1 MFFAIQISSM
11 NQGSYILS
19 QVFDLINR
27 YDFDKCVRNHN
38 GNYRVKTF
46 SCWQQ
51 FIVMSFA
58 QLSYRESL
66 RDIEFCLAG
75 MQSKLYHC
83 GLTIKIARSTLAKA
97 NENRTWK
104 IYADFAQVLINTA
117 VPLHKG
123 ENNLAKELKT
133 IVYAFDSTIIDLCA
147 ELFPWAKYR
156 STINAIKV
164 HVLLNIDGS
173 IPEFVSITEGR
184 KQDVKLL
191 DEINYVSGCFYLI
204 DKAYMDF
211 RRLYKI
217 ELQKAFFVTRAKE
230 NLAYSVA
237 AINKINK
244 NTGVKKDELIK
255 LKWHHGKR
263 KYPVIFR
270 RIEYLDAITK
280 KELTFITNHLTIEA
294 VTVARL
300 YKERWKVE
308 LFFKWIKQN
317 LKIKRFY
324 GNSENAVKTQIWIAV
339 CDYLLIAILRKQLK
353 IDASLNQILQ
363 ILSISLFEKCPIKEL
378 FIKEQDN
385 FVSNQINLF

>member
-1 MFFAIQISSM
+1 MT
-11 NQGSYILS
+11 QGSYVLS
-19 QVFDLINR
+19 QIFDFINR
-27 YDFDKCVRNHN
+27 YDFDKCVKNHN
-38 GNYRVKTF
+38 GNYRVKTL

-75 MQSKLYHC
+75 MQSKLYRC
-83 GLTIKIARSTLAKA
+83 GIKNKIARSTLAKA
-97 NENRTWK
+97 NENRSWK
-104 IYADFAQVLINTA
+104 MYADFAQVLIKKA
-117 VPLHKG
+117 VILHKG
-123 ENNLAKELKT
+123 ENNLAAELNT

-147 ELFPWAKYR
+147 ALFPWAKYR
-156 STINAIKV
+156 STTNAIKV

-184 KQDVKLL
+184 RQDVKLL
-191 DEINYVSGCFYLI
+191 DDITYASGCFYLI
-204 DKAYMDF
+204 DKAYIDF
-211 RRLYKI
+211 RRFYKM

-237 AINKINK
+237 VINKVNK
-244 NTGVKKDELIK
+244 RQGIKKDELIK

-263 KYPVIFR
+263 KYPVVFR
-270 RIEYLDAITK
+270 RIEYYDELTK
-280 KELTFITNHLTIEA
+280 KDFTFITNHLTIEA
-294 VTVARL
+294 VTIARL

-339 CDYLLIAILRKQLK
+339 CDYLLIAILRKHLK

-363 ILSISLFEKCPIKEL
+363 ILSISLFEKCNIKEL
-378 FIKEQDN
+378 FIKEELN
-385 FVSNQINLF
+385 IMTNQISLF

>member
-1 MFFAIQISSM
+1 
-11 NQGSYILS
+11 
-19 QVFDLINR
+19 
-27 YDFDKCVRNHN
+27 
-38 GNYRVKTF
+38 
-46 SCWQQ
+46 
-51 FIVMSFA
+51 
-58 QLSYRESL
+58 
-66 RDIEFCLAG
+66 
-75 MQSKLYHC
+75 
-83 GLTIKIARSTLAKA
+83 
-97 NENRTWK
+97 
-104 IYADFAQVLINTA
+104 
-117 VPLHKG
+117 
-123 ENNLAKELKT
+123 
-133 IVYAFDSTIIDLCA
+133 
-147 ELFPWAKYR
+147 
-156 STINAIKV
+156 
-164 HVLLNIDGS
+164 
-173 IPEFVSITEGR
+173 
-184 KQDVKLL
+184 
-191 DEINYVSGCFYLI
+191 
-204 DKAYMDF
+204 MDF

-263 KYPVIFR
+263 KYPVVFR
-270 RIEYLDAITK
+270 RIEYLDSITK

-294 VTVARL
+294 VTIARL

-363 ILSISLFEKCPIKEL
+363 ILNISLIEKCHIKEL

>member
-1 MFFAIQISSM
+1 MH
-11 NQGSYILS
+11 QGSYVLS

-27 YDFDKCVRNHN
+27 YEFDKCVNKHN
-38 GNYRVKTF
+38 GNYRVKAF
-46 SCWQQ
+46 KCWEQ

-66 RDIEFCLAG
+66 RDIEFCLGG

-83 GLTIKIARSTLAKA
+83 GLKTKIARSTLAKA
-97 NENRTWK
+97 NENRPWE
-104 IYADFAQVLINTA
+104 IYSDLAQILITKT
-117 VPLHKG
+117 VPLYKG
-123 ENNLAKELKT
+123 ENNLAKELET

-147 ELFPWAKYR
+147 TLFPWAKFR
-156 STINAIKV
+156 STTNAIKV

-173 IPEFVSITEGR
+173 IPEFVSITEGNR
-184 KQDVKLL
+184 QDVKLL
-191 DEINYVSGCFYLI
+191 DEITYTSGCFYLV
-204 DKAYMDF
+204 DKAYIDF

-217 ELQKAFFVTRAKE
+217 ELQKAFFVMRAKE
-230 NLAYSVA
+230 NLAYSVIA
-237 AINKINK
+237 DNKINK
-244 NTGVKKDELIK
+244 KTGVRKDEFIK

-263 KYPVIFR
+263 KYPITFR
-270 RIEYLDAITK
+270 RIEYVDAVTK

-294 VTVARL
+294 VIIARL

-339 CDYLLIAILRKQLK
+339 CDYLLIAILKKNLK
-353 IDASLNQILQ
+353 IDASFNQILQ
-363 ILSISLFEKCPIKEL
+363 ILSIGLFEKCNIKEL
-378 FIKEQDN
+378 FTKEQTKI
-385 FVSNQINLF
+385 VSNQGILF

>member
-1 MFFAIQISSM
+1 M
-11 NQGSYILS
+11 NQGTYVLA

-27 YDFDKCVRNHN
+27 YEFDKCVNTYN
-38 GNYRVKTF
+38 GNYRVKVF
-46 SCWQQ
+46 KCWEQ

-83 GLTIKIARSTLAKA
+83 GIKNKIARSTLAKA

-104 IYADFAQVLINTA
+104 MYADFAQVLIKKA
-117 VPLHKG
+117 VPLYKG
-123 ENNLAKELKT
+123 DNELARELKT
-133 IVYAFDSTIIDLCA
+133 IVYAFDSTIIDLCST
-147 ELFPWAKYR
+147 LFPWAKYR
-156 STINAIKV
+156 STTNAVKV

-173 IPEFVSITEGR
+173 IPEFVSVTEGR
-184 KQDVKLL
+184 RQDVKLL
-191 DEINYVSGCFYLI
+191 DDITYASGCFYLI
-204 DKAYMDF
+204 DKAYLDF
-211 RRLYKI
+211 RRLYKM

-230 NLAYSVA
+230 NLAYTVA

-244 NTGVKKDELIK
+244 REGINKDELIK

-263 KYPVIFR
+263 KYPIIFR
-270 RIEYLDAITK
+270 RIEYYDALTK
-280 KELTFITNHLTIEA
+280 KNLTFITNHLTIEA
-294 VTVARL
+294 ITIARL

-324 GNSENAVKTQIWIAV
+324 GNSENAVKTQIWIAL
-339 CDYLLIAILRKQLK
+339 CDYLLIAILKKQLK
-353 IDASLNQILQ
+353 VEASLNQILQ
-363 ILSISLFEKCPIKEL
+363 IISISLFEKCDIKKL
-378 FIKEQDN
+378 FIKEQTN
-385 FVSNQINLF
+385 LISNQINLFEN

>member
-1 MFFAIQISSM
+1 M
-11 NQGSYILS
+11 NQGSYVLS
-19 QVFDLINR
+19 QIFDVVNR
-27 YDFDKCVRNHN
+27 YEFDKCVNRYN
-38 GNYRVKTF
+38 GNYRVKTL

-75 MQSKLYHC
+75 MQSKLYRC
-83 GLTIKIARSTLAKA
+83 GIQNKIAKSTLAKA

-104 IYADFAQVLINTA
+104 MYADFAQVLITKA
-117 VPLHKG
+117 LPLYKG
-123 ENNLAKELKT
+123 ENSLAAELKT

-147 ELFPWAKYR
+147 QLFPWAKYK
-156 STINAIKV
+156 SATNAIKV

-173 IPEFVSITEGR
+173 IPEFISITEAR
-184 KQDVKLL
+184 KQDVKML
-191 DEINYVSGCFYLI
+191 DNITYASGCFYLI
-204 DKAYMDF
+204 DKAYLDF
-211 RRLYKI
+211 RRLYKM

-230 NLAYSVA
+230 NLAYNVA
-237 AINKINK
+237 VVNEINKE
-244 NTGVKKDELIK
+244 TGIKKDELIK

-263 KYPVIFR
+263 KYPIVFR
-270 RIEYLDAITK
+270 RIEYYDAQIK
-280 KELTFITNHLTIEA
+280 KDFTFITNHLTIEA
-294 VTVARL
+294 ITIARL

-339 CDYLLIAILRKQLK
+339 CDYLLIAILKKQLK

-363 ILSISLFEKCPIKEL
+363 ILSISLFEKCSLKEL
-378 FIKEQDN
+378 FIKEEAN
-385 FVSNQINLF
+385 ILSKQIELF

>member
-1 MFFAIQISSM
+1 MH
-11 NQGSYILS
+11 QGSYVLTQI
-19 QVFDLINR
+19 FDLISR
-27 YDFDKCVRNHN
+27 YDFDKCVNN
-38 GNYRVKTF
+38 YKGNYKIKTLT
-46 SCWQQ
+46 CWQQ

-83 GLTIKIARSTLAKA
+83 GIKNKIARSTLAKA
-97 NENRTWK
+97 NENRTWEM
-104 IYADFAQVLINTA
+104 YADFAQILIKKA

-123 ENNLAKELKT
+123 ENKLARELKT
-133 IVYAFDSTIIDLCA
+133 IVYAFDSTIIDLCST
-147 ELFPWAKYR
+147 LFPWAKYR
-156 STINAIKV
+156 STTNAVKV

-173 IPEFVSITEGR
+173 IPEFVSVTEGR
-184 KQDVKLL
+184 RQDVKLL
-191 DEINYVSGCFYLI
+191 DEITYTSGCFYLI
-204 DKAYMDF
+204 DKAYLDF
-211 RRLYKI
+211 RRLYKM

-230 NLAYSVA
+230 NLAYTVA
-237 AINKINK
+237 AVNKINK
-244 NTGVKKDELIK
+244 SKGINKDELIK

-263 KYPVIFR
+263 KYPIIFR
-270 RIEYLDAITK
+270 RIEYHDALTK
-280 KELTFITNHLTIEA
+280 KNLTFITNHLTIEA
-294 VTVARL
+294 ITIARL

-363 ILSISLFEKCPIKEL
+363 ILSISLFEKCSIKEL
-378 FIKEQDN
+378 FIKEQTN
-385 FVSNQINLF
+385 LISNQINLFQN

>member
-1 MFFAIQISSM
+1 M
-11 NQGSYILS
+11 NQGSYVLS
-19 QVFDLINR
+19 QVFDLVNR
-27 YDFDKCVRNHN
+27 YEFDKCVNKHG
-38 GNYRVKTF
+38 GNYRVKVF
-46 SCWQQ
+46 KCWEQ

-83 GLTIKIARSTLAKA
+83 GLKTKIARSTLAKA
-97 NENRTWK
+97 NENRPWK
-104 IYADFAQVLINTA
+104 MYADLAQILIAKA
-117 VPLHKG
+117 VPLYKG
-123 ENNLAKELKT
+123 ENNLAKELET

-147 ELFPWAKYR
+147 TLFPWAKFR
-156 STINAIKV
+156 SAHNAIKV

-173 IPEFVSITEGR
+173 IPEFVSITEGNR
-184 KQDVKLL
+184 QDVKLL
-191 DEINYVSGCFYLI
+191 DEITYASGCFYVV
-204 DKAYMDF
+204 DKAYIDF

-217 ELQKAFFVTRAKE
+217 ELQKAFFVMRAKE
-230 NLAYSVA
+230 NLAYSVEA
-237 AINKINK
+237 VNRVNKK
-244 NTGVKKDELIK
+244 TGVRKDEFIK

-263 KYPVIFR
+263 KYPIIFR
-270 RIEYLDAITK
+270 RIEYVDAVTK

-294 VTVARL
+294 INIARL

-339 CDYLLIAILRKQLK
+339 CNYLLIAIMKKHLK
-353 IDASLNQILQ
+353 IEASFNQILQ
-363 ILSISLFEKCPIKEL
+363 ILSISLFEKNSITEL
-378 FIKEQDN
+378 FNKEEAKII
-385 FVSNQINLF
+385 SNQGVLF

>member
-1 MFFAIQISSM
+1 M
-11 NQGSYILS
+11 NQGSYVLAQI
-19 QVFDLINR
+19 FDLINR
-27 YDFDKCVRNHN
+27 YDFDKCINRYK
-38 GNYRVKTF
+38 GNYRVKTL

-75 MQSKLYHC
+75 MQSKLYRC
-83 GLTIKIARSTLAKA
+83 GIKNKIARSTLAKA
-97 NENRTWK
+97 NETRTWK
-104 IYADFAQVLINTA
+104 MYADFAQALIKKA

-123 ENNLAKELKT
+123 ESSLATELKT

-147 ELFPWAKYR
+147 ALFPWAKYR
-156 STINAIKV
+156 STANAIKV

-191 DEINYVSGCFYLI
+191 DDITYTSGCFYLI

-211 RRLYKI
+211 RRLYKM

-237 AINKINK
+237 VINEISENE
-244 NTGVKKDELIK
+244 GVKKDELIK

-263 KYPVIFR
+263 KYPIVFR
-270 RIEYLDAITK
+270 RIEYHDAVTK
-280 KELTFITNHLTIEA
+280 KDFTFITNHLTIEA
-294 VTVARL
+294 VIIARL

-353 IDASLNQILQ
+353 LDVALNQILQ
-363 ILSISLFEKCPIKEL
+363 ILSISLFEKCNIKEL
-378 FIKEQDN
+378 FIKEEAN
-385 FVSNQINLF
+385 VLSNQIELF

>member
-1 MFFAIQISSM
+1 MS
-11 NQGSYILS
+11 QGSYVLS
-19 QVFDLINR
+19 QIFDLISR
-27 YDFDKCVRNHN
+27 YDFDKCVNNHN
-38 GNYRVKTF
+38 GNYRVKTL

-75 MQSKLYHC
+75 MQSKLYRC
-83 GLTIKIARSTLAKA
+83 GINNKIARSTLAKA

-104 IYADFAQVLINTA
+104 MYAEFAQVLIQKA

-123 ENNLAKELKT
+123 ENNLAAELNT

-147 ELFPWAKYR
+147 ALFPWAKYR
-156 STINAIKV
+156 STTNALKI

-173 IPEFVSITEGR
+173 IPEFVSVTEGK

-191 DEINYVSGCFYLI
+191 DDITYTSGCFYLI
-204 DKAYMDF
+204 DKAYIDF
-211 RRLYKI
+211 RRFYKM

-230 NLAYSVA
+230 NLAYSVEV
-237 AINKINK
+237 INKVNK
-244 NTGVKKDELIK
+244 DQGIKKDELIK

-263 KYPVIFR
+263 KYPVVFR
-270 RIEYLDAITK
+270 RIEYYDALTK
-280 KELTFITNHLTIEA
+280 KDFTFITNHLTIEA
-294 VTVARL
+294 VTIAKL

-339 CDYLLIAILRKQLK
+339 CNYLLIAILRKQLK

-363 ILSISLFEKCPIKEL
+363 ILSISLFEKCNIKEL
-378 FIKEQDN
+378 FTKEEAN
-385 FVSNQINLF
+385 IVSTQIALF

>member
-1 MFFAIQISSM
+1 MIK
-11 NQGSYILS
+11 GSYVLS
-19 QVFDLINR
+19 QIFDFINR
-27 YDFDKCVRNHN
+27 YDFDKCVKNHN
-38 GNYRVKTF
+38 GNYRVKTL

-83 GLTIKIARSTLAKA
+83 GIKSKIARSTLAKA
-97 NENRTWK
+97 NENRSWK
-104 IYADFAQVLINTA
+104 MYADFAQVLIKKA
-117 VPLHKG
+117 VVLHKG
-123 ENNLAKELKT
+123 ENNLAAELNT

-147 ELFPWAKYR
+147 ALFPWAKYR
-156 STINAIKV
+156 STTNAIKV

-184 KQDVKLL
+184 RQDVKLL
-191 DEINYVSGCFYLI
+191 DDITYTSGCFYLI
-204 DKAYMDF
+204 DKAYVDF
-211 RRLYKI
+211 RRFYKM

-237 AINKINK
+237 VINKINRDK
-244 NTGVKKDELIK
+244 GIKKDELIK

-263 KYPVIFR
+263 KYPVVFR
-270 RIEYLDAITK
+270 RIEYYDELTK
-280 KELTFITNHLTIEA
+280 KDFTFITNHLTIEA

-363 ILSISLFEKCPIKEL
+363 ILSISLFEKCNINEL
-378 FIKEQDN
+378 FIKEERII
-385 FVSNQINLF
+385 VTNQISLF